1 MTHDELN
8 VLRGIIKH
16 HGEVKAGEEFGGV
29 IALKRDPNAP
39 RCGMDASLWCVF
51 SSGDVHCPIRRVE
64 SRVVVACSTGSPD
77 VKKELV
83 FVPKVEY
90 LTWKLTKA

>member
-8 VLRGIIKH
+8 VLRGIIEH
-16 HGEVKAGEEFGGV
+16 HGEVKAGEEFGDVVAAATGGTMGCK
-29 IALKRDPNAP
+29 LGTSL
-39 RCGMDASLWCVF
+39 RCIFTAVAAR
-51 SSGDVHCPIRRVE
+51 CPIRRVE
-64 SRVVVACSTGSPD
+64 SRVVVACSTGSSH

-90 LTWKLTKA
+90 LTWKLTKN